1 MIMQKYIHLLL
12 SLPKSVYINFK
23 VFPFRMAVRLP
34 LLVDYRTVLCGL
46 YKGCFVLDFPTCKKL
61 GCVKL
66 GWGNGSF
73 GNNCNIKNY
82 IVINGQGQFIFK
94 SGEAVRKLN

>member
-46 YKGCFVLDFPTCKKL
+46 YKGCFVLDFPTCNAPKTMEYPL
-61 GCVKL
+61 
-66 GWGNGSF
+66 N
-73 GNNCNIKNY
+73 
-82 IVINGQGQFIFK
+82 
-94 SGEAVRKLN
+94 ERKTEMIPVSQL